1 MTLNDFQ
8 KLLGNINWLHP
19 ILGIPIYKLQHL
31 FTTLEED
38 SDLNSSRQLSLT
50 TEEKLSFVENKIS
63 KAHLDYIIPD
73 LPLSLCLFHT
83 PHSPTVI
90 LHQNNNILKWLFLT
104 NRAIKKFTLILI
116 NWLN

>member
-8 KLLGNINWLHP
+8 KFWGDINWLHP

-31 FTTLEED
+31 FAALEGD
-38 SDLNSSRQLSLT
+38 SNLNSSRQFSPT
-50 TEEKLSFVENKIS
+50 TKEKLSFVKNKIS

-83 PHSPTVI
+83 PHSPTAI
-90 LHQNNNILKWLFLT
+90 LHQNSNILK
-104 NRAIKKFTLILI
+104 
-116 NWLN
+116 